1 VAIKASLN
9 LGLSDQLTVAF
20 PNLKPVSRPLVK
32 DQKVPHEQWLAGFIS
47 GEGCFFV
54 KIFKSNTNMGEAV
67 SLGFKL
73 TQHSRD
79 EALMRSE
86 GGEGPQGGN
95 PPPRPSL
102 YKLFQLW

>member
-47 GEGCFFV
+47 GEGCFFC
-54 KIFKSNTNMGEAV
+54 KNF
-67 SLGFKL
+67 
-73 TQHSRD
+73 
-79 EALMRSE
+79 
-86 GGEGPQGGN
+86 
-95 PPPRPSL
+95 
-102 YKLFQLW
+102 

>member
-1 VAIKASLN
+1 
-9 LGLSDQLTVAF
+9 
-20 PNLKPVSRPLVK
+20 
-32 DQKVPHEQWLAGFIS
+32 
-47 GEGCFFV
+47 
-54 KIFKSNTNMGEAV
+54 MGEAV